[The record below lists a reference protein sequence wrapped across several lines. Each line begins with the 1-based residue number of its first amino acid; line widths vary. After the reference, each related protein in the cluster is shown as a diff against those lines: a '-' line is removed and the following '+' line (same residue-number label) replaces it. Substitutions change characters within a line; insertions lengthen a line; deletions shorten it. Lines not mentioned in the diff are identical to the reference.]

1 MAFQSIN
8 LAIGDANRPFFFRPQ
23 TTDEAVIKQIF
34 VDQNYN
40 IGGLGRGAE
49 LFEFLRK
56 READGLRPLVVDAGA
71 NIGASPVYLAVKLPH
86 AKIVAIE
93 PERGNFEVLSK
104 NAENLSIECVQAA
117 IASSRGRA
125 RVIDPGGGGWMFR
138 TESAADADASGETVP
153 RVTVNDI
160 YAAHREQ
167 FFPFMVKIDIEGGEG
182 DLFAANTEWV
192 AETPI
197 VAIEL
202 HDWMLPKQ
210 GTSRSFL
217 KCVAA
222 LDRDFVYLGENIFS
236 IANDLDRLA
245 AAKK

>member
-1 MAFQSIN
+1 MAYQSIN

-40 IGGLGRGAE
+40 ISGLGRGAE

-71 NIGASPVYLAVKLPH
+71 NIGASPVYLAVKLPR

-104 NAENLSIECVQAA
+104 NAENLSIECVRAA

-125 RVIDPGGGGWMFR
+125 RVVDPGGGGWMFR
-138 TESAADADASGETVP
+138 TEIAADASEETVP

-160 YAAHREQ
+160 YAAHREK

-210 GTSRSFL
+210 GTSRPFL
-217 KCVAA
+217 QCIAG